1 MNGGRYQ
8 NGCAGAVWWSNGKPA
23 WSYCLNRDGRFPWW
37 KACCE
42 WKNHKCAPKPLSYE
56 IVKQKFDSME
66 QKFGSMEQAMEQK
79 FAALEQR
86 HVDLEKQVFRSRML
100 INMLLDNAPKA
111 LNNLEKISA
120 ALGGDPDFA
129 NTMNGRLQSLENQ
142 KTAQSGPA
150 TIEGSPAVENPRIK
164 ALEDDLKKIKDDLK
178 KSLFFWKF
186 RELVTYY

>member
-1 MNGGRYQ
+1 
-8 NGCAGAVWWSNGKPA
+8 
-23 WSYCLNRDGRFPWW
+23 
-37 KACCE
+37 
-42 WKNHKCAPKPLSYE
+42 
-56 IVKQKFDSME
+56 ME

>member
-1 MNGGRYQ
+1 
-8 NGCAGAVWWSNGKPA
+8 
-23 WSYCLNRDGRFPWW
+23 
-37 KACCE
+37 
-42 WKNHKCAPKPLSYE
+42 
-56 IVKQKFDSME
+56 ME

-142 KTAQSGPA
+142 NVKYDDILYGAPNALNSLREISAALGGDPDFANTMNGRLQSLENQKTAQSGPA